1 MDLRRK
7 IMSQEPV
14 FKVTNKMFEMLSDWQ
29 EQIDNGDIED
39 PVAKGDDSPQ
49 SNPPETQTE
58 NRESSENCPPSAN

>member
-1 MDLRRK
+1 
-7 IMSQEPV
+7 MSQEPV

-39 PVAKGDDSPQ
+39 PVATAADSPQ